1 MRQMTT
7 SVPARRRFGPAD
19 LLDWLESAPPIGLR
33 GIGLSS
39 QLRMEDFVEDGV
51 YVLRAE
57 VPGIDPAKDVEVS
70 ITGDTLTVKG
80 ERREE
85 KKDRRLREFH
95 YGSFYR
101 SVRLPGAVDADKVTA
116 TYGDGVLEIRVP
128 VGSAEADGTTI
139 PVIKTA

>member
-1 MRQMTT
+1 MTAST
-7 SVPARRRFGPAD
+7 PVRRRFGPAD

-33 GIGLSS
+33 GIGLST

-57 VPGIDPAKDVEVS
+57 MPGIDPDKDVEISVV
-70 ITGDTLTVKG
+70 GDTLTVKG

-85 KKDRRLREFH
+85 KSEDRKDKHLRELH

-101 SVRLPGAVDADKVTA
+101 SVRLPGPVDADKVTA
-116 TYGDGVLEIRVP
+116 TYTTGVLEIRAP
-128 VGSAEADGTTI
+128 IDHAEPEGKVI
-139 PVIKTA
+139 PVTST